1 LKKLHYALALLIL
14 IAAFALAQVFK
25 WVDEEGNVHFGDK
38 PPEKADVEELVIPEG
53 PSQEEIEAAE
63 EALRE
68 RLESRESRDR
78 SQADVERER
87 WSEDYSEGLMTEER
101 FNRCVEAR
109 YQVIVLE
116 RRGRA
121 FKLSPN
127 WTRHYLED
135 EDRPAEMSRL
145 ENLVDEY
152 CDTDAKSVQKQ
163 NQRLLELKDA
173 LNIRCIAARERL
185 QKSTDPQAGID
196 ARQVREAQE
205 YIELKCPDTKLH
217 DLWIA
222 DWIFVR

>member
-1 LKKLHYALALLIL
+1 MKKLKYSLALLVL
-14 IAAFALAQVFK
+14 IAAFTLAQVFK
-25 WVDEEGNVHFGDK
+25 WVDEKGNVHFGDK
-38 PPEKADVEELVIPEG
+38 PPEKAGVEELVLPEG

-68 RLESRESRDR
+68 RLESRESRDK

-87 WSEDYSEGLMTEER
+87 WSEDYAEGLRTEER
-101 FNRCVEAR
+101 FQRCVEAR

-121 FKLSPN
+121 FKLGPD
-127 WTRHYLED
+127 WTRHYLENA
-135 EDRPAEMSRL
+135 DRPAEIARL
-145 ENLVDEY
+145 ENLVDDY
-152 CDTDAKSVQKQ
+152 CDTDDRSVKKQ
-163 NQRLLELKDA
+163 NERLLELKDA
-173 LNIRCIAARERL
+173 LSIRCIAARERL
-185 QKSTDPQAGID
+185 QKSRDPQAGID

-222 DWIFVR
+222 DWKFVR